1 MALLI
6 IPDPSLVL
14 LVGAAGSGKSTLAAR
29 LFAADEIVSSDAL
42 RAAVSGDEADQR
54 ASAMAFRIL
63 HRTLDRRL
71 PNGLLTVV
79 DATNV
84 VAAHRRPLIRRAI
97 AAGFPLV
104 AIVLDL
110 PPDSVRAQNAG
121 RARNVDREVIDR
133 HLESI
138 RSTVDGDRLTL
149 EGFDQVAILRSSAGV
164 AALAIERRRSPLVP
178 GPPGRP
184 GG

>member
-1 MALLI
+1 MALLV

-29 LFAADEIVSSDAL
+29 LFAADEVVSSDAL
-42 RAAVSGDEADQR
+42 RAVVSGDEADQR
-54 ASAMAFRIL
+54 ASGVAFRIL
-63 HRTLDRRL
+63 HRMLDRRL
-71 PNGLLTVV
+71 PNRLLTVV

-84 VAAHRRPLIRRAI
+84 AAAHRRPLIKRAV

-104 AIVLDL
+104 AIVLDV
-110 PPDSVRAQNAG
+110 PPDVVHAQNAG
-121 RARNVDREVIDR
+121 RARNVDGHVVDR
-133 HLESI
+133 HLEEV

-149 EGFDQVAILRSSAGV
+149 EGFDKVVILRSPAEI
-164 AALAIERRRSPLVP
+164 AELAIERRRSPVPP
-178 GPPGRP
+178 GP